1 MSDKKSYMNKSNL
14 MAEGFFEKL
23 KSVFKLDNKKI
34 KALKKD
40 KKITN
45 NLKKLNKG
53 WDDVAD
59 MLAKNYDI
67 PKPKFQKFK
76 LSDFI

>member
-23 KSVFKLDNKKI
+23 KSVFKLDNEKI

-40 KKITN
+40 KKIT
-45 NLKKLNKG
+45 KE
-53 WDDVAD
+53 
-59 MLAKNYDI
+59 
-67 PKPKFQKFK
+67 
-76 LSDFI
+76 

>member
-14 MAEGFFEKL
+14 MTEGFFEKL

-34 KALKKD
+34 QALKKD
-40 KKITN
+40 RKVN
-45 NLKKLNKG
+45 SSLKQLNKN
-53 WDDVAD
+53 WDNIAD

-76 LSDFI
+76 LKDFI